1 MIISERESSPLSAD
15 VSVILAM
22 SSRHLAKRA
31 GAGRPGVSRG
41 RCLLINPGK
50 KDAASLKT

>member
-50 KDAASLKT
+50 KMLLR